1 MASVKDFER
10 RLELIE
16 RSVLEIEAAA
26 DAGLRA
32 TAQQLV
38 QAVLELHAASLER
51 LLEIVHGSGEVG
63 QDIIDRFGRDAIVSK
78 LLLLHSLHPL
88 TLEARVIRA
97 IDDLRLVLRSQHGDV
112 ELLEIVDGRVRV
124 RAVGNATASTI
135 ERAIMDGAPDV
146 AAIDVEGAV
155 EQAAVVAF
163 VSLDS
168 LRHADSTRHPSQ
180 TAALSAPGPS
190 A

>member
-1 MASVKDFER
+1 MAAVKDFER

-38 QAVLELHAASLER
+38 QAVLELHATGLER
-51 LLEIVHGSGEVG
+51 LLEVVHGSGELG
-63 QDIIDRFGRDAIVSK
+63 QDIIDRLGRDALVSK

-88 TLEARVIRA
+88 ALEARVTRA
-97 IDDLRLVLRSQHGDV
+97 VDEVRQTLRSQHGDV

-124 RAVGNATASTI
+124 RVVGNAATASTV
-135 ERAIMDGAPDV
+135 EAAIMDAAPDV
-146 AAIDVEGAV
+146 AAIDVDGAA

-168 LRHADSTRHPSQ
+168 LRHVEPRRHPS
-180 TAALSAPGPS
+180 SVGS
-190 A
+190 N

>member
-1 MASVKDFER
+1 VAAVKDFER

-38 QAVLELHAASLER
+38 QAVLELHATGLER
-51 LLEIVHGSGEVG
+51 LLEVVHGSGELG
-63 QDIIDRFGRDAIVSK
+63 QDIIERLGRDALVSK

-88 TLEARVIRA
+88 TLEERVTRA
-97 IDDLRLVLRSQHGDV
+97 VDDVRQTLRSQHSGV
-112 ELLEIVDGRVRV
+112 ELLDIVDGRVRV
-124 RAVGNATASTI
+124 RVRVVGNAATASAV
-135 ERAIMDGAPDV
+135 EAAIMDAAPDV
-146 AAIDVEGAV
+146 AAIEVEGAA

-168 LRHADSTRHPSQ
+168 LRHAEPKRTSV
-180 TAALSAPGPS
+180 
-190 A
+190 